1 MFILINAPHVGDADR
16 RLLLLYLANDVLQN
30 GKRKGADVFMEL
42 FQEPLKESMQII
54 RYLHSKQ
61 YVVLLELVCTELCNI
76 CHTGKV
82 P

>member
-1 MFILINAPHVGDADR
+1 MLSLRAVFILINASHAGDADR

-54 RYLHSKQ
+54 R
-61 YVVLLELVCTELCNI
+61 
-76 CHTGKV
+76 
-82 P
+82 